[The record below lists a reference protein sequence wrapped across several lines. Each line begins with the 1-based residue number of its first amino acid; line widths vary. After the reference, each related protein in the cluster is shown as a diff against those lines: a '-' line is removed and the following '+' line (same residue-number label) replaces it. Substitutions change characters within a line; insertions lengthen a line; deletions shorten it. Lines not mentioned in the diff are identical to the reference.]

1 MTQRLRLRICLM
13 DPSKSHILYEN
24 SLAEEFGVS
33 RTPVRQVLQRLAF
46 EHQVETR
53 TGVGTVVPQLTQDG
67 LAQDIRLFSGLLT
80 LAAQTTDNTMTSSA
94 QSHLSLL
101 EGRTNATVSYDKT
114 DTNDLFET
122 YSWLIEFTRLLITE
136 PIISDMS
143 AALFWR
149 VLRRML
155 QKDQTSIDAQRR
167 VLNQLCKALMALQ
180 DPRAA
185 LRLISV
191 AADNLSNLSYDTP

>member
-1 MTQRLRLRICLM
+1 M
-13 DPSKSHILYEN
+13 DPDQTHILYEN

-33 RTPVRQVLQRLAF
+33 RTPVRQVLQRLAY

-67 LAQDIRLFSGLLT
+67 LAQDIRLLSGLLN
-80 LAAQTTDNTMTSSA
+80 LASQTTDSTMSA
-94 QSHLSLL
+94 SARSHLSLL
-101 EGRTNATVSYDKT
+101 EGRTEPRLSYDRT
-114 DTNDLFET
+114 DANDLFAT
-122 YSWLIEFTRLLITE
+122 YSWLIAFTRLLATD
-136 PIISDMS
+136 PIISDTS

-167 VLNQLCKALMALQ
+167 VLNQLCQTLMALQ

-185 LRLISV
+185 LHLISL
-191 AADNLSNLSYDTP
+191 AANNLSDLSCYIR